1 MDNLKQVG
9 SIKKVYSYKGYV
21 IVEWL
26 YNRIEISEE
35 IDYFFLIIDKKPVP
49 FFVEDYFSK
58 GHRLAVK
65 FEDID
70 DEDSAKT
77 IIGYDIS
84 LTESDIISFEED
96 VLNEFIGFKVIDN
109 KIGFLGNIE
118 DVIQVT
124 GNELAKIT
132 YNGKEVLLPLNEDLI
147 SSKDIEKK
155 ELKYNLPDG
164 LLEL

>member
-1 MDNLKQVG
+1 MDDLKQVG

-26 YNRIEISEE
+26 YNHIEISEE

-58 GHRLAVK
+58 GNRLAVK

-70 DEDSAKT
+70 DELSAKK

-84 LTESDIISFEED
+84 LSESDIISFEED
-96 VLNEFIGFKVIDN
+96 VINELIGFRVIDN
-109 KIGFLGNIE
+109 KIGYLGNIE
-118 DVIQVT
+118 DIMQIT

-132 YNGKEVLLPLNEDLI
+132 HNGKEV
-147 SSKDIEKK
+147 
-155 ELKYNLPDG
+155 
-164 LLEL
+164 